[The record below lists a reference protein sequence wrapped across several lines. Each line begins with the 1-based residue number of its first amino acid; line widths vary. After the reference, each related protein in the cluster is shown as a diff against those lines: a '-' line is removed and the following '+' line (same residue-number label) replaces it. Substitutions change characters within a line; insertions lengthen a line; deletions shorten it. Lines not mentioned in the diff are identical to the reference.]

1 MLSNRTKEPCE
12 PSLSS
17 HGLLCAHLRQKPGK
31 SNRYNFKDWSPLF
44 CLQTFKN
51 SSFRG
56 PSNLCSYLYRN
67 QKKTFTYTFDTQQD
81 KQNACCHNAAGI
93 NHNQLMV
100 RRLREIKDTQS
111 QIVYSVPPKSQY
123 IKHLR
128 KMLMRVYAS
137 CWAPGKILK
146 YKYSLKLSDFV
157 NYLDAT
163 DREAIRTIAAAR
175 RIDIAIVVKVQAVR
189 VVTIRSN

>member
-1 MLSNRTKEPCE
+1 
-12 PSLSS
+12 
-17 HGLLCAHLRQKPGK
+17 
-31 SNRYNFKDWSPLF
+31 
-44 CLQTFKN
+44 
-51 SSFRG
+51 
-56 PSNLCSYLYRN
+56 
-67 QKKTFTYTFDTQQD
+67 
-81 KQNACCHNAAGI
+81 
-93 NHNQLMV
+93 MV
-100 RRLREIKDTQS
+100 KRLREIKDTQS